1 MSSTQQEK
9 KRFSIFSKLVTNIN
23 HKRNSK
29 EDTINNNN
37 KNKKSIVPQQ
47 TTATNVESL
56 LVQSTYMSLLRAVL
70 DPACGIPN
78 KHDFRLKTFSKL
90 TTCDECRSILW
101 GNGESI

>member
-1 MSSTQQEK
+1 MSSSSSSMPTQQEK
-9 KRFSIFSKLVTNIN
+9 KRFSIFSKLATNIN
-23 HKRNSK
+23 HKR
-29 EDTINNNN
+29 NNN